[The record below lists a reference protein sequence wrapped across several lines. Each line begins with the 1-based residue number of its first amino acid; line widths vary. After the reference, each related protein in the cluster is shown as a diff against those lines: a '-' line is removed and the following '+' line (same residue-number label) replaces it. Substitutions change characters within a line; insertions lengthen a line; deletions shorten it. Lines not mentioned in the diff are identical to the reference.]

1 MSKNKHS
8 ERILVVDDSPDT
20 LEVIRRNLS
29 AAGYEVRTVPGV
41 AEAVRAL
48 NALPA
53 DLVITDLRMPKASGL
68 DLIRHVNE
76 NYADSEVIMITG
88 YASVPGAVEAM
99 QTGAHSYLAK
109 PFTDAELLDSVE
121 QAIARLRLRRVVE
134 CNDAPDPAQWGIL
147 GESKKMKAVYRSI
160 EKVADSSATVL
171 ILGESGTGK
180 ELVARAMHYGSS
192 RASAPFIPVNCGGI
206 PDGLLESELFGARK
220 GAYTGAVESRTG
232 FFQAAEGGSIFLDEI
247 AELTMPMQAALLR
260 VLQDKVVFMVGAR
273 EARKVNVRVIAATN
287 KKLEMLVEKGE
298 FREDLFYRINVVPI
312 EIPPLRERG
321 GDISLLIQFFATRF
335 AKEQGRPAPKFD
347 DRVLKMF
354 EAYAWPGNVRELQN
368 LVQRLVLMADGNEI
382 TAPQLP
388 ELMRFS
394 ASQGGV
400 SRSLSQVEAEHIQ
413 AVLAATDGNKS
424 RAATILGIDRK
435 TLQNKLKT

>member
-1 MSKNKHS
+1 MSKHKHS

-68 DLIRHVNE
+68 DLIRHIRE
-76 NYADSEVIMITG
+76 NFTDAEVIMITG

-109 PFTDAELLDSVE
+109 PFTDAELLESVE
-121 QAIARLRLRRVVE
+121 QAVSRLRLRRTVE
-134 CNDAPDPAQWGIL
+134 SKDAPNSAKWGIL
-147 GESKKMKAVYRSI
+147 GESEKMKSVYRSI
-160 EKVADSSATVL
+160 EKAADSSATVL

-260 VLQDKVVFMVGAR
+260 VLQDKVVYMVGAR

-287 KKLEMLVEKGE
+287 KKLETLVEKGD

-312 EIPPLRERG
+312 EIPPLRERS
-321 GDISLLIQFFATRF
+321 GDIPLLIQLFANRF

-347 DRVLKMF
+347 SRVLEMF
-354 EAYAWPGNVRELQN
+354 EAYAWPGNVRELEN
-368 LVQRLVLMADGNEI
+368 LVHRLVLMADGNKI

-394 ASQGGV
+394 AAQGG
-400 SRSLSQVEAEHIQ
+400 SPRSLAQVEIEHIQ

-424 RAATILGIDRK
+424 RAASILGIDRK
-435 TLQNKLKT
+435 TLQNKLKA